1 MLRSKSIAATGRP
14 DFILSEKK
22 LPKPLL
28 ANAITAFRHAPE
40 WAGLL
45 AFDAFHARTM
55 LRGRAPWMENEIDKS
70 WTGAHDVLAADW
82 LQHQGICVS
91 PDVAGQ
97 AVEAVAGETRFHPVL
112 DYLGR
117 CKWDGENRLEN
128 WGIKHLGAADNG
140 YTRAV
145 SAKWMIGAVARV
157 SEPGCKNDCAIILEG
172 PQGLGKS
179 TALKALSQPWFTDE
193 IADLGTKDAALQLAG
208 VWILELAELDSMARG
223 DVSKIKG
230 FMSRTTDRFRPP
242 YARRVVE
249 QPRQCVFAGTV
260 NHNEYLRDETGGRR
274 FWPLSCTQI
283 DVDGLA
289 LVRDQLWAEA
299 RDRYLASEAWWLE
312 GIAINKAA
320 NDEQR
325 GRYQSDAWEQRV
337 EQYIINRRSVSVSEV
352 LENALNLA
360 AVDWTQINQNRVA
373 RCLRALGWERHQ
385 QRDADER
392 RQWRYF
398 PPLLSPDA

>member
-1 MLRSKSIAATGRP
+1 MSEPIAKIEDYRGNWQAEL
-14 DFILSEKK
+14 ILSEKK

-28 ANAITAFRHAPE
+28 ANAITAFRHSPE

-55 LRGRAPWMENEIDKS
+55 LRGTARSMENEIDEP
-70 WTGAHDVLAADW
+70 WTSAHDVLAADW

-91 PDVAGQ
+91 PDIAGQ

-172 PQGLGKS
+172 AQGLGKS

-193 IADLGTKDAALQLAG
+193 IADLGTKTLPCNSPVYGYLNSPSSTAWPAAMSQRSRDLCRAPPIGSGRLTRAASSSNRGSVFLLA
-208 VWILELAELDSMARG
+208 
-223 DVSKIKG
+223 
-230 FMSRTTDRFRPP
+230 P
-242 YARRVVE
+242 
-249 QPRQCVFAGTV
+249 
-260 NHNEYLRDETGGRR
+260 
-274 FWPLSCTQI
+274 
-283 DVDGLA
+283 
-289 LVRDQLWAEA
+289 
-299 RDRYLASEAWWLE
+299 
-312 GIAINKAA
+312 
-320 NDEQR
+320 
-325 GRYQSDAWEQRV
+325 
-337 EQYIINRRSVSVSEV
+337 
-352 LENALNLA
+352 
-360 AVDWTQINQNRVA
+360 
-373 RCLRALGWERHQ
+373 
-385 QRDADER
+385 
-392 RQWRYF
+392 
-398 PPLLSPDA
+398 